1 MQSSSEPKSER
12 IDIRTSAVVKKLLQQ
27 AAAASHKNVS
37 EFLLEQGLIAASE
50 TLANR
55 RLFMLDDEQW
65 QAFQA
70 ALDRPPQD
78 LPRLRRLLN
87 EPSSYSKHNRATF
100 GASHTGR

>member
-37 EFLLEQGLIAASE
+37 EFLLEHGLIAASE

-78 LPRLRRLLN
+78 LPRLRRLLS
-87 EPSSYSKHNRATF
+87 EPSIF
-100 GASHTGR
+100 D